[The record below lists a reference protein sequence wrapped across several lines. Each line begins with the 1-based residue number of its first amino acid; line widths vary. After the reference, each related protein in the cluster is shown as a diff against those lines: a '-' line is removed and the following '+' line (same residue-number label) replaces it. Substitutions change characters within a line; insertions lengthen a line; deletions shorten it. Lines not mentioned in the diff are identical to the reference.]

1 MSRLLVNNKP
11 AKFLIVLLLAFIVSC
26 PVIFPFEASA
36 QSSDYYNKSF
46 AWDYAGRHWNWNL
59 TIPAALYNAYKTVPV
74 STRTRDGPAGYG
86 YCTTTKDP
94 YIQTLARELNST
106 AAKQG
111 YNSYDEVSFILAF
124 VQSLPYSSDNVTEGY
139 NEYPRFPIETLVDG
153 GGDCEDTSILFA
165 SLTLILGYGTVY
177 INPPDHYAVG
187 VLGNNLQGTYWV
199 YPQDSN
205 STYYCC
211 ETTGNGF
218 TIGEL
223 PQEFQ
228 GQKAFI
234 YTIDE
239 SKQFVPN
246 IKITPLEPTP
256 TGVAFTTEPTPTNPT
271 DSALPTM
278 GAPTMQPPM
287 TISFDLVMRNP
298 GLFAIILAAII
309 ISIFAAVFSTRRP
322 EKSRGSPTVF
332 QEQNHATATSA
343 SFEGE
348 TDQKFCIFCGTNNK
362 TYAMYCEQCGKK
374 IG

>member
-1 MSRLLVNNKP
+1 MSRLLLNKKP
-11 AKFLIVLLLAFIVSC
+11 AKLLIVLLLAFIVSC
-26 PVIFPFEASA
+26 PVILPFQASA
-36 QSSDYYNKSF
+36 QSSDYYSKSF
-46 AWDYAGRHWNWNL
+46 AWDYAGRHWTWNL
-59 TIPAALYNAYKTVPV
+59 TIPVALYNAYKAVPV

-86 YCTTTKDP
+86 YCTTTKDI
-94 YIQTLARELNST
+94 YIQNLAKELNST

-124 VQSLPYSSDNVTEGY
+124 VQSLPYTSDNVTEGY

-205 STYYCC
+205 NTYYCC

-223 PQEFQ
+223 PEEFQ
-228 GQKAFI
+228 GQKAYI

-246 IKITPLEPTP
+246 IKIISIEPTP
-256 TGVAFTTEPTPTNPT
+256 TFESNPNN
-271 DSALPTM
+271 SSSPTM

-287 TISFDLVMRNP
+287 PISLNLILDDP
-298 GLFAIILAAII
+298 GLFIIILAAII
-309 ISIFAAVFSTRRP
+309 ISISVAVVSVRKPRKPAVNQTLI
-322 EKSRGSPTVF
+322 
-332 QEQNHATATSA
+332 QEQPPAPIAPAPIENAEDH
-343 SFEGE
+343 
-348 TDQKFCIFCGTNNK
+348 KFCIFCGVSNK
-362 TYAMYCEQCGKK
+362 TYAVYCEQCGKK